1 MMSMKETI
9 HDLREKNRL
18 LEQAPNRVEEVK
30 GKVERFKNMLD
41 QIFIKVESLSDEL
54 VSIKH

>member
-1 MMSMKETI
+1 MKETI